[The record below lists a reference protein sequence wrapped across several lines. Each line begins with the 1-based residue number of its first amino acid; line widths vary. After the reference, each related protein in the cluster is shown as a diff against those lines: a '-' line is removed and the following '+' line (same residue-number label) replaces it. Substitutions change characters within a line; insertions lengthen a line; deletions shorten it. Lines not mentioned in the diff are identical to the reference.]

1 MRGEKLSDAIVYDK
15 LNLLKKDFFGYIERN
30 TEKVD
35 ANLPVFY
42 GHVISA
48 LENSFP
54 DIPDESH
61 DEFIDH
67 ITFEVLNASRNSS
80 DVAYINKVIQNA
92 LRLKKR
98 KDAETGVDIVVGLK
112 LVKAGDYAHAIDFL
126 KKYRNLDTK
135 IGTTLAYCYY
145 ALSLREFKKTDT
157 SEERQRP
164 GEMEL
169 LARETMLSL
178 ARTPAPINQVKQLE
192 LDDPSF
198 LEKIFWQMIFLG
210 LEWFPS
216 ERWFIEAGLENAAVT
231 HDTEM
236 RKRLLDISSERFYND
251 IHFLRVMF
259 YYYLDSRDA
268 GGAAGVLNHLIR
280 QYPDDLEPI
289 YLGLKLSLIMTEKIA
304 YHNLRKR
311 AIMTGMPAHII
322 ELFDVTFDL
331 LNHDQKKAMIRITDF
346 EKDFPQFQYYATA
359 LRYIASDFT
368 SGDKLQVQ
376 KARAALLDTI
386 EQYCVVELKNKKW
399 SHASSSD
406 SLKETK

>member
-1 MRGEKLSDAIVYDK
+1 MREEKLSDAIVYDK
-15 LNLLKKDFFGYIERN
+15 LNLLKKDFFGYIEHN

-54 DIPDESH
+54 DILDESY

-67 ITFEVLNASRNSS
+67 ITFEVLDASSNSS
-80 DVAYINKVIQNA
+80 DFAYINKVIQNA
-92 LRLKKR
+92 LRFKKK
-98 KDAETGVDIVVGLK
+98 KDAETGIDIIVGLK
-112 LVKAGDYAHAIDFL
+112 LVKAGDYEHAIDFL
-126 KKYRNLDTK
+126 KKYRDLDVK
-135 IGTTLAYCYY
+135 IGTSLAFCYY

-157 SEERQRP
+157 SVESQRP

-169 LARETMLSL
+169 LSRETMLSL
-178 ARTPAPINQVKQLE
+178 AHNKAPVNRVKQLE

-216 ERWFIEAGLENAAVT
+216 ERWFIEAGLENAALT
-231 HDTEM
+231 RDPDM

-259 YYYLDSRDA
+259 YYYLDNRDA

-289 YLGLKLSLIMTEKIA
+289 YLGLKFSLLTKKKIT
-304 YHNLRKR
+304 YHSFRKL
-311 AIMTGMPAHII
+311 ANSKGMPAPAVY
-322 ELFDVTFDL
+322 LFDVAFDL
-331 LNHDQKKAMIRITDF
+331 LNRDKEDALNCIAEFEKEFPQLHYYITTVRYLVDDFFSPDETQVKKA
-346 EKDFPQFQYYATA
+346 K
-359 LRYIASDFT
+359 
-368 SGDKLQVQ
+368 K
-376 KARAALLDTI
+376 ALLDSI
-386 EQYCVVELKNKKW
+386 DQYCIEELKKMNSVVKI
-399 SHASSSD
+399 
-406 SLKETK
+406 

>member
-1 MRGEKLSDAIVYDK
+1 MRGEKLSDAIAYDK
-15 LNLLKKDFFGYIERN
+15 LNLLKKDFVGYIERN

-48 LENSFP
+48 LDNSFP
-54 DIPDESH
+54 DILDESY

-67 ITFEVLNASRNSS
+67 ITFEVLNASSNSS
-80 DVAYINKVIQNA
+80 DLTYINKVIQNA
-92 LRLKKR
+92 IRFKRR
-98 KDAETGVDIVVGLK
+98 KDAETGINIIVGLK

-126 KKYRNLDTK
+126 KKYRHLDAK
-135 IGTTLAYCYY
+135 IGTALAYCYY
-145 ALSLREFKKTDT
+145 ALSLREFKKTDDFIE
-157 SEERQRP
+157 SQRP

-169 LARETMLSL
+169 LARETMLAL
-178 ARTPAPINQVKQLE
+178 ARTPTPINQVKQLE

-216 ERWFIEAGLENAAVT
+216 ERWFIEAGLENAALT
-231 HDTEM
+231 RDTDM

-280 QYPDDLEPI
+280 QYPEDLEPI
-289 YLGLKLSLIMTEKIA
+289 YLGLKFSLLTKKKIT
-304 YHNLRKR
+304 YRSFRKL
-311 AIMTGMPAHII
+311 ANSKGMPASAVY
-322 ELFDVTFDL
+322 LFDVAFAL
-331 LNHDQKKAMIRITDF
+331 LNKEKAEAVNHIAEFEKESPDLRYYITTIRYLADDFFSPDEMQVKKAKKT
-346 EKDFPQFQYYATA
+346 
-359 LRYIASDFT
+359 
-368 SGDKLQVQ
+368 
-376 KARAALLDTI
+376 LLDSI
-386 EQYCVVELKNKKW
+386 DQYCLEALK
-399 SHASSSD
+399 
-406 SLKETK
+406 KEKNPGKNEPVGQ

>member
-1 MRGEKLSDAIVYDK
+1 MRGEKLSDAIFYDK
-15 LNLLKKDFFGYIERN
+15 LNLLKKDFIGYIERN

-54 DIPDESH
+54 GILDESY

-67 ITFEVLNASRNSS
+67 ITFEVLNASRYSS
-80 DVAYINKVIQNA
+80 DSAYINKVIRNA
-92 LRLKKR
+92 VRFKKR
-98 KDAETGVDIVVGLK
+98 KDAETGVNIVVGLK
-112 LVKAGDYAHAIDFL
+112 LVKVGDYAHAIDFL
-126 KKYRNLDTK
+126 KKYRNLDAK
-135 IGTTLAYCYY
+135 IGTALAYCYH
-145 ALSLREFKKTDT
+145 ALSLREFKKTDD
-157 SEERQRP
+157 SLESNRP

-169 LARETMLSL
+169 LARETMLTL
-178 ARTPAPINQVKQLE
+178 ARTPAPVNQVKQLE

-216 ERWFIEAGLENAAVT
+216 ERWFIEAGLENATLT
-231 HDTEM
+231 HDTDM

-259 YYYLDSRDA
+259 YYYLDNRDA

-289 YLGLKLSLIMTEKIA
+289 YLGLKFSLLTKKKIT
-304 YHNLRKR
+304 YHSFRKL
-311 AIMTGMPAHII
+311 ANVKGMPDPAIY
-322 ELFDVTFDL
+322 LFDVAFNL
-331 LNHDQKKAMIRITDF
+331 LNKEKTEAFNGLAEF
-346 EKDFPQFQYYATA
+346 EKEFPHLYYYITTV
-359 LRYIASDFT
+359 RYIADDFF
-368 SGDKLQVQ
+368 SADEAQVRKAKKALMDSIDHYCREELRKISSPVKKLP
-376 KARAALLDTI
+376 
-386 EQYCVVELKNKKW
+386 
-399 SHASSSD
+399 
-406 SLKETK
+406 

>member
-1 MRGEKLSDAIVYDK
+1 MREEKLSDAIVYDK
-15 LNLLKKDFFGYIERN
+15 LNLLKKDFFGYIEHN

-54 DIPDESH
+54 DILDESY

-67 ITFEVLNASRNSS
+67 ITFEVLDASSNSS
-80 DVAYINKVIQNA
+80 DFAYINKVIQNA
-92 LRLKKR
+92 LRFKKK
-98 KDAETGVDIVVGLK
+98 KDAETGIDIIVGLK

-126 KKYRNLDTK
+126 KKYRDLDVK
-135 IGTTLAYCYY
+135 IGTSLAFCYY

-157 SEERQRP
+157 SVESQRP

-169 LARETMLSL
+169 LSRETMLSL
-178 ARTPAPINQVKQLE
+178 AHNKAPVNRVKQLE
-192 LDDPSF
+192 LEDPSF

-216 ERWFIEAGLENAAVT
+216 ERWFIEAGLENAALT
-231 HDTEM
+231 RDPDM

-259 YYYLDSRDA
+259 YYYLDKRDA

-289 YLGLKLSLIMTEKIA
+289 YLGLKFSLLTKKKIT
-304 YHNLRKR
+304 YHSFRKL
-311 AIMTGMPAHII
+311 ANSKGMPAPAVY
-322 ELFDVTFDL
+322 LFDVAFDL
-331 LNHDQKKAMIRITDF
+331 LNRDKEDALNCIAEF
-346 EKDFPQFQYYATA
+346 EKEFPQLHYYITTV
-359 LRYIASDFT
+359 RYIADDFF
-368 SGDKLQVQ
+368 SPDEIQVK
-376 KARAALLDTI
+376 KAKKALLDSI
-386 EQYCVVELKNKKW
+386 DQYCIEELKKMNSVVKI
-399 SHASSSD
+399 
-406 SLKETK
+406 

>member
-15 LNLLKKDFFGYIERN
+15 LNLLKKDFIGYIGRN
-30 TEKVD
+30 SEKVD

-54 DIPDESH
+54 DILDESY
-61 DEFIDH
+61 DEFIDL
-67 ITFEVLNASRNSS
+67 ITFEVLNASRNSGDIS
-80 DVAYINKVIQNA
+80 YINRVIQNA
-92 LRLKKR
+92 LRSKKR
-98 KDAETGVDIVVGLK
+98 KDAETGLNIVVGLK
-112 LVKAGDYAHAIDFL
+112 LVKVGDYAHAIDFL
-126 KKYRNLDTK
+126 KNYQTLDTK
-135 IGTTLAYCYY
+135 IGTALAYCYY
-145 ALSLREFKKTDT
+145 ALSLLDFKK
-157 SEERQRP
+157 SNSSVESQRP

-169 LARETMLSL
+169 LARETMLSM
-178 ARTPAPINQVKQLE
+178 AHSPAAINQVKQLE

-216 ERWFIEAGLENAAVT
+216 ERWFIEAGLENAALT
-231 HDTEM
+231 HNTEM

-289 YLGLKLSLIMTEKIA
+289 YLGLKFSLLTKKKIT
-304 YHNLRKR
+304 YHSFRKL
-311 AIMTGMPAHII
+311 ADTKGMPAPIVY
-322 ELFDVTFDL
+322 LFDVAFDL
-331 LNHDQKKAMIRITDF
+331 LNRDRMDASSCISEFEKEFPHLRYYITTLRYLSDDFFSPDEMQIKKA
-346 EKDFPQFQYYATA
+346 K
-359 LRYIASDFT
+359 
-368 SGDKLQVQ
+368 
-376 KARAALLDTI
+376 KAFLDSVD
-386 EQYCVVELKNKKW
+386 QYCVEELKKKQI
-399 SHASSSD
+399 S
-406 SLKETK
+406 